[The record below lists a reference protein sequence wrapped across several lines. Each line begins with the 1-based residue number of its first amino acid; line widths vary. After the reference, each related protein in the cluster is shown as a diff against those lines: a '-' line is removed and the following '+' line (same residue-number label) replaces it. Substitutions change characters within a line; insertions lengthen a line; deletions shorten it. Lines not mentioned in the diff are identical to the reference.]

1 MTPLYHARKSDGRWF
16 MRAFALLI
24 IGVPAVAQQ
33 AIVNKRKSKGDGVQ
47 WVRRFLAGY
56 LCSCLVVSASQAAE
70 LKEETIKSWDEYIQA
85 SRGQMQD
92 RLRPNGRFLWV
103 DEEPQR
109 NRQVRAGKILVSPG
123 SQKVPQPVTSG
134 LIHDWIGAAFI
145 PGATLDD
152 VLAVVRDYDRYK
164 VFYKPNVIDSKSLS
178 TDDAPDAYSMLL
190 VNRQV
195 VGTVALNGEY
205 EACFLQ
211 LTDKQWYS
219 VSYTTRIQEIRDYA
233 KPGERKLPPGE
244 GNGYIWRGYSMGRYE
259 ERDGGVYVEQETIAL
274 SRDIPAALRWVAEP
288 IIRQVSKKELVISLQ
303 QTEEAVRSRAGS
315 AHPLARREATG
326 ATCSAAGLADAR
338 IAEVGSHP

>member
-1 MTPLYHARKSDGRWF
+1 
-16 MRAFALLI
+16 
-24 IGVPAVAQQ
+24 
-33 AIVNKRKSKGDGVQ
+33 VNKVRSKGDGIH

-56 LCSCLVVSASQAAE
+56 LCTCLVVSLSQAAE
-70 LKEETIKSWDEYIQA
+70 LKRETIRSWDEYIQMLT
-85 SRGQMQD
+85 GQMQD

-109 NRQVRAGKILVSPG
+109 NRQVRSGKILVSPG
-123 SQKVPQPVTSG
+123 GQKVPQPVTSG

-145 PGATLDD
+145 PGAKLDD

-164 VFYKPNVIDSKSLS
+164 VFYKPNVVDSKSLN
-178 TDDAPDAYSMLL
+178 TNDAADEYSMLL

-195 VGTVALNGEY
+195 VGTVALDGEY

-233 KPGERKLPPGE
+233 QPGERKLPPGE
-244 GNGYIWRGYSMGRYE
+244 GNGYIWRGYSLGRYE
-259 ERDGGVYVEQETIAL
+259 ERDGGVYIEQETIAL
-274 SRDIPAALRWVAEP
+274 SRDIPTALRWVAEP
-288 IIRQVSKKELVISLQ
+288 IIRQVSKKELVTSLQ

-326 ATCSAAGLADAR
+326 AACSAAGPAEAR
-338 IAEVGSHP
+338 IAELGSHP